1 MQTVSSL
8 TEGRTKV
15 ISSNSLFTVPLFSL
29 RSPSSARD
37 KKKKNR
43 RRYIDRQRKGVR
55 VGKKNIGSSLFFF
68 SHAPHLF
75 LRAHRC
81 FWKERTGHSSKPHC
95 HTKPFTAEFVAVW
108 EALKQLWHCSLYLR
122 SLYLYVMVNYFAR
135 RAFCKISFSAIN

>member
-37 KKKKNR
+37 KKKNR

-68 SHAPHLF
+68 FSRSALVLARSPMFLKRTNRPQFKTTLPHKTIHG
-75 LRAHRC
+75 RIRGGI
-81 FWKERTGHSSKPHC
+81 RSSKNNFDIAH
-95 HTKPFTAEFVAVW
+95 
-108 EALKQLWHCSLYLR
+108 Y
-122 SLYLYVMVNYFAR
+122 
-135 RAFCKISFSAIN
+135 I

>member
-37 KKKKNR
+37 KKKNR

-68 SHAPHLF
+68 LT
-75 LRAHRC
+75 LRTCSCALTDVFEKNEQATVQNHIA
-81 FWKERTGHSSKPHC
+81 TQNHSRQNSWRYEK
-95 HTKPFTAEFVAVW
+95 
-108 EALKQLWHCSLYLR
+108 L
-122 SLYLYVMVNYFAR
+122 
-135 RAFCKISFSAIN
+135 